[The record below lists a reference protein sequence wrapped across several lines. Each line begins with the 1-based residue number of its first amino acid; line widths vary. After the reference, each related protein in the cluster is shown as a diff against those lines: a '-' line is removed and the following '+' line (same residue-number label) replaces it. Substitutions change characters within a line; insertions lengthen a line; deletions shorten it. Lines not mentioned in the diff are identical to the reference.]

1 MRKLMLIVSIVSLV
15 GCTIKPEVA
24 SEQEVTE
31 IVEKQKQWILTTR
44 LNITK
49 PLTLSDVIV
58 LALKNNLELEQA
70 RYRVLVNQTTLD
82 NTLYSYLPK
91 SNSAFNRSVRN
102 NDGGASDVL
111 PPARDR
117 NTVTSSISWSSLD
130 LGQAYLQAK
139 QSGNDLL
146 IKQLQQKKVI
156 SRIVREVI
164 SDYLA
169 LAMIEHEIIKAR
181 TIEQSLIISLAKARA
196 LDSRELIDPINLLS
210 YQEQMLSL
218 QIQLQELESEY
229 LKTKQMLLTRISAPG
244 LELQLSHKGR
254 NTLSLSLDNITLEAL
269 EQFALYNRSDLRE
282 SDYKIR
288 NAGLEIRKTWL
299 NALPNFSIGYT
310 NNYDSDPNLRNNEW
324 LQVDLNVAM
333 KVIELIAL
341 PAQINELKKKEQ
353 LEKLSSLAFAVT
365 VLGQVREANISFLSD
380 KSRLGLER
388 KREQLQ
394 HEIVTL
400 KQQRVAY
407 DLMDELDSFKS
418 EVNAVIASV
427 RRGQAYSNY
436 QSSILKLLEQAGVD
450 LFPSH
455 ATLASGEELQQSV
468 DVWLKSLPSTIES
481 LLHHKVQYTALSAEL
496 S

>member
-1 MRKLMLIVSIVSLV
+1 MVKLLLLVCSLSIL
-15 GCTIKPEVA
+15 GCTVTPSA
-24 SEQEVTE
+24 STKAE
-31 IVEKQKQWILTTR
+31 IDAIAAEQKQWVTKTKLD
-44 LNITK
+44 ITG
-49 PLTLSDVIV
+49 PISLSDAIV

-70 RYRVLVNQTTLD
+70 RYRVLINQTSLD

-91 SNSAFNRSVRN
+91 SNSTFNRSIRN
-102 NDGGASDVL
+102 NDGGANDVL

-117 NTVTSSISWSSLD
+117 NTVTSSISWTSLD

-146 IKQLQQKKVI
+146 IEQLQQKKVI

-169 LAMIEHEIIKAR
+169 LAMIENEILRAR
-181 TIEQSLIISLAKARA
+181 NIEQSLILSLDKARA
-196 LDSRELIDPINLLS
+196 LESQQLIDPLNLLR

-218 QIQLQELESEY
+218 QVQLQDLETEY
-229 LKTKQMLLTRISAPG
+229 LQAKQMLLTRISAPG
-244 LELQLSHKGR
+244 LDLQLSHQGLH
-254 NTLSLSLDNITLEAL
+254 TLGLSLENVTLEEL

-282 SDYKIR
+282 TDYKIK
-288 NAGLEIRKTWL
+288 NAGLEIRKAWL

-341 PAQINELKKKEQ
+341 PAQISELKRKEE

-365 VLGQVREANISFLSD
+365 VLGQVREANIAFLSD
-380 KSRLGLER
+380 RSRLGLEL

-394 HEIVTL
+394 QEIVDL
-400 KQQRVAY
+400 KQQRIAY

-427 RRGQAYSNY
+427 RRGKAYSQY
-436 QSSILKLLEQAGVD
+436 QSSILTLLEQAGVD
-450 LFPSH
+450 LFPSQ
-455 ATLASGEELQQSV
+455 ATLASGEELQQDV
-468 DVWLKSLPSTIES
+468 DLWLKSLPLTIEN
-481 LLHHKVQYTALSAEL
+481 LFQQQV
-496 S
+496 